1 MKRLPRD
8 PIRFDLI
15 NAFAEFGRLEKIS
28 LSDPSIATEGF
39 VERIRESV
47 HGSLSNEALLHGLRT
62 ESMFEALVVS
72 LGAVEFIKQED
83 SGEIYA
89 SDERLKTPGFRLV
102 LSDGSQMLV
111 EVKNCYQKNDA
122 RRIFELDEDYLEGLF
137 RYSKLMGCDLLLA
150 VHWASWNIWTLV
162 RPESF
167 QSSGKKRTLDMLD
180 AVKANHMAI
189 LGDYSI
195 GTTFPLSLVMH
206 ADKTMPRTIGQDR
219 TATFTIGKVELFCA
233 GRLLTDPAEKR
244 IATYLMFYGR
254 WDYSVEPKIV
264 KNEIEAVEHRW
275 VPEEDHQQGFEF
287 VGSLSDMFSTFYKV
301 ATQNEGR
308 VAKLRLDVNPGS
320 LGRLIPE
327 DFTGDNLP
335 LWRVRLQPSEPKAK
349 AD

>member
-1 MKRLPRD
+1 
-8 PIRFDLI
+8 
-15 NAFAEFGRLEKIS
+15 
-28 LSDPSIATEGF
+28 
-39 VERIRESV
+39 
-47 HGSLSNEALLHGLRT
+47 
-62 ESMFEALVVS
+62 
-72 LGAVEFIKQED
+72 
-83 SGEIYA
+83 
-89 SDERLKTPGFRLV
+89 
-102 LSDGSQMLV
+102 
-111 EVKNCYQKNDA
+111 
-122 RRIFELDEDYLEGLF
+122 
-137 RYSKLMGCDLLLA
+137 
-150 VHWASWNIWTLV
+150 
-162 RPESF
+162 
-167 QSSGKKRTLDMLD
+167 MLD

-219 TATFTIGKVELFCA
+219 TATFTIGKVELSVRDAFLQT
-233 GRLLTDPAEKR
+233 LLRSESPHTS
-244 IATYLMFYGR
+244 MFYGR

-287 VGSLSDMFSTFYKV
+287 VGPLSDMFSTFYKV

-320 LGRLIPE
+320 FGRLIPE

>member
-111 EVKNCYQKNDA
+111 EVKNC
-122 RRIFELDEDYLEGLF
+122 
-137 RYSKLMGCDLLLA
+137 
-150 VHWASWNIWTLV
+150 
-162 RPESF
+162 
-167 QSSGKKRTLDMLD
+167 
-180 AVKANHMAI
+180 
-189 LGDYSI
+189 
-195 GTTFPLSLVMH
+195 LS
-206 ADKTMPRTIGQDR
+206 
-219 TATFTIGKVELFCA
+219 
-233 GRLLTDPAEKR
+233 
-244 IATYLMFYGR
+244 
-254 WDYSVEPKIV
+254 
-264 KNEIEAVEHRW
+264 
-275 VPEEDHQQGFEF
+275 EE
-287 VGSLSDMFSTFYKV
+287 
-301 ATQNEGR
+301 
-308 VAKLRLDVNPGS
+308 
-320 LGRLIPE
+320 
-327 DFTGDNLP
+327 
-335 LWRVRLQPSEPKAK
+335 
-349 AD
+349 